1 MLRMTKKEKA
11 MSVLVVVEC
20 ADGEVKKSS
29 LEVASYGAEVA
40 AMLGTTAT
48 AIAVGEANATNLAKL
63 GEQGI
68 TKVLHDAEPRLKDF
82 VNNAYTK
89 LIATAAEQEQATII
103 VLANSNIGAAVGSRL
118 SVRLKA
124 SLATNVVEL
133 PRTEGG
139 QFVVKRGAFSGKA
152 FSDVSLSGDRKII
165 AVKKNSTEA
174 KHEAGKTAEVTSFA
188 AQLTDAD
195 FADAPTQVI
204 MQDQAGGVLLPEAD
218 LVVSGGRGMKGPEN
232 WGLIEELAKALGAAT
247 ACSKPVSDVDWRPH
261 HEHVGQTGIT
271 VSPNLYI
278 ACGISGAI
286 QHLAGVNSSK
296 VIVVINKDPEAPF
309 FKAADYGIVGDVFDV
324 LPKLTAAVKA
334 LG

>member
-1 MLRMTKKEKA
+1 

-20 ADGEVKKSS
+20 DKGEVKKSS
-29 LEVASYGAEVA
+29 LEVASYGSQVA

-48 AIAVGEANATNLAKL
+48 AVAVGEASAASLATL

-68 TKVLHDAEPRLKDF
+68 SKVLHDADPRLKDF

-89 LIATAAEQEQATII
+89 LIGGAAEQEQAKII

-133 PRTEGG
+133 PKTDG
-139 QFVVKRGAFSGKA
+139 QFTVKRGAFSGKA
-152 FSDVSLSGDRKII
+152 FADVVLSGDRKII
-165 AVKKNSTEA
+165 AVKKNSIEA
-174 KHEAGKTAEVTSFA
+174 KHDAGKTAEVVSFTA
-188 AQLTDAD
+188 GLTDAD
-195 FADAPTQVI
+195 FADAPKQVV
-204 MQDQAGGVLLPEAD
+204 MQDQAGGVLLPEAER
-218 LVVSGGRGMKGPEN
+218 VVSGGRGMKGPEN
-232 WGLIEELAKALGAAT
+232 WHLIEDLAKALGAAT

-309 FKAADYGIVGDVFDV
+309 FKAADYGIVGDVFEV
-324 LPKLTAAVKA
+324 LPKLTAAVKE
-334 LG
+334 LN

>member
-1 MLRMTKKEKA
+1 

-29 LEVASYGAEVA
+29 LEVASYGAQVA
-40 AMLGTTAT
+40 AQLGTTAT
-48 AIAVGEANATNLAKL
+48 AIAVGEANEANLAKL

-68 TKVLHDAEPRLKDF
+68 TKVLYDAEPRLKDF

-89 LIATAAEQEQATII
+89 LIATAAEQEQAKII

-133 PRTEGG
+133 PKTDGG
-139 QFVVKRGAFSGKA
+139 QFTVKRGAFSGKA
-152 FSDVSLSGDRKII
+152 FSDVVLSGDRKII

-174 KHEAGKTAEVTSFA
+174 QHDAGKTAEVTSFS
-188 AQLTDAD
+188 AQLSDAD
-195 FADAPTQVI
+195 FADAPKQVV
-204 MQDQAGGVLLPEAD
+204 MQEQTGGVLLPEAE

-232 WGLIEELAKALGAAT
+232 WGLIEDLAKALGAAT

-334 LG
+334 LN

>member
-1 MLRMTKKEKA
+1 

-29 LEVASYGAEVA
+29 LEVASYGAQVA
-40 AMLGTTAT
+40 AQLGTTAT
-48 AIAVGEANATNLAKL
+48 AIAVGEANEANLAKL

-68 TKVLHDAEPRLKDF
+68 TKVLFDAEPRLKDF

-89 LIATAAEQEQATII
+89 LIATAAEQEQAKII

-133 PRTEGG
+133 PKTDGG
-139 QFVVKRGAFSGKA
+139 QFTVKRGAFSGKA
-152 FSDVSLSGDRKII
+152 FSEVVLSGDRKII

-174 KHEAGKTAEVTSFA
+174 KHDAGKTAEVTGFA
-188 AQLTDAD
+188 AQLSDAD
-195 FADAPTQVI
+195 FADAPTQVV
-204 MQDQAGGVLLPEAD
+204 MQDQAGGVLLPEAE

-232 WGLIEELAKALGAAT
+232 WHLIEDLDKALGAAT
-247 ACSKPVSDVDWRPH
+247 ACSKPESDVDWRPH

-271 VSPNLYI
+271 ISPNLYI

-334 LG
+334 LN

>member
-1 MLRMTKKEKA
+1 

-20 ADGEVKKSS
+20 AEGEVKKSS
-29 LEVASYGAEVA
+29 LEVATYGARVA

-48 AIAVGEANATNLAKL
+48 AVAVGEATAANLAQL
-63 GEQGI
+63 GAQGI
-68 TKVLHDAEPRLKDF
+68 TKVLYDAEPRLKDF

-89 LIATAAEQEQATII
+89 LIATAAEQEGAQVL
-103 VLANSNIGAAVGSRL
+103 VLANSNIGASVGSRL

-124 SLATNVVEL
+124 SLATNAVEL
-133 PRTEGG
+133 PNIDGG

-152 FSDVSLSGDRKII
+152 FSDVVLSGDRKII
-165 AVKKNSTEA
+165 AVKKNSLEA
-174 KHEAGKTAEVTSFA
+174 QHEAGKTAEVVAFA
-188 AQLTDAD
+188 AQLSDAD
-195 FADAPTQVI
+195 FADAPKQVVL
-204 MQDQAGGVLLPEAD
+204 QEQTGGVLLPEAS

-232 WGLIEELAKALGAAT
+232 WHLIEELAQALHAGT

-271 VSPNLYI
+271 ISPNLYI

-309 FKAADYGIVGDVFDV
+309 FKAADYGIVGDVFEI
-324 LPKLTAAVKA
+324 LPKLTAAVKE
-334 LG
+334 LN

>member
-1 MLRMTKKEKA
+1 

-29 LEVASYGAEVA
+29 LEVASYGAQVA

-48 AIAVGEANATNLAKL
+48 AIAVGEANAANLATL

-68 TKVLHDAEPRLKDF
+68 TKVLYDAEPRLKAF

-89 LIATAAEQEQATII
+89 LIATAAEQESAKII
-103 VLANSNIGAAVGSRL
+103 ILANSNIGAAVGSRL

-133 PRTEGG
+133 PKTDGG
-139 QFVVKRGAFSGKA
+139 QFMVKRGAFSGKA
-152 FSDVSLSGDRKII
+152 FSDVVLSGERKII

-174 KHEAGKTAEVTSFA
+174 KHDAGKTAEVVSFA
-188 AQLTDAD
+188 AQLSDAD

-204 MQDQAGGVLLPEAD
+204 MQEQTGGVLLPEAE

-232 WGLIEELAKALGAAT
+232 WHLIEDLAKALHAAT